1 LLVPTGLRIALFGVT
16 GLVFGSFLT
25 VVVHRVPRKEALVGG
40 RSRCPSCGA
49 TIAARDNIP
58 VVSFALLRGHCRH
71 CGAAISARYPL
82 IELATASLFIA
93 AAVVFEDIFVAAIMA
108 PFLGVLLAVALIDA
122 EHRVVPNAVVYP
134 SLTLFA
140 AAVLLGAVF
149 GRGLSLSGAGLGL
162 LLFGGGTLVVA
173 LARPGGIGMGDVK
186 LAALMGLVLGSLG
199 LRFVAVAAGLGIL
212 LGGVGGL
219 AALAAGHSRKST
231 IPFGPY
237 LAAGAIAAAFVGGA
251 IARWYLSLLG

>member
-1 LLVPTGLRIALFGVT
+1 VAHDGLTAALFGIA
-16 GLVFGSFLT
+16 GLLFGSFLT
-25 VVVHRVPRKEALVGG
+25 VVVYRVPRKEPLARG
-40 RSRCPSCGA
+40 RSRCSSCGT
-49 TIAARDNIP
+49 TIGARDNVP
-58 VVSFALLRGHCRH
+58 VVSYALLRGRCRH

-82 IELATASLFIA
+82 IELATAAL
-93 AAVVFEDIFVAAIMA
+93 FVAAALRFRGIYVSAIMG

-122 EHRVVPNAVVYP
+122 EHRIVPNAVVYP
-134 SLTLFA
+134 SLILFS
-140 AAVLLGAVF
+140 AAVLVGAVL

-162 LLFGGGTLVVA
+162 LLFGIGTLAVA
-173 LARPGGIGMGDVK
+173 LVRPGGLGMGDVK

-212 LGGVGGL
+212 LGGIGGL

-251 IARWYLSLLG
+251 IARWYLRLLG